1 MDSRGQQ
8 EDPGA
13 SNAAVD
19 FVRFC
24 HRRRRVGW
32 PELYDEMCAVA
43 RRGLYHGWGFAE
55 LTEHGIAFGLEE
67 MPHLAGLV
75 VEVAR
80 QESERRSRVLV
91 AVGAPMPLPADTRD
105 EGRDDAGRA
114 QVLLAAAG

>member
-8 EDPGA
+8 QDPSA
-13 SNAAVD
+13 SDAAVD

-24 HRRRRVGW
+24 HRRRRAGW

-43 RRGLYHGWGFAE
+43 SRGLYHGWGFAE
-55 LTEHGIAFGLEE
+55 LGEHGIEFGLAE
-67 MPHLAGLV
+67 MPRLAGLV

-91 AVGAPMPLPADTRD
+91 GIVAPMPLPSDARD
-105 EGRDDAGRA
+105 EVRDDSGRA
-114 QVLLAAAG
+114 QVLMGAAS